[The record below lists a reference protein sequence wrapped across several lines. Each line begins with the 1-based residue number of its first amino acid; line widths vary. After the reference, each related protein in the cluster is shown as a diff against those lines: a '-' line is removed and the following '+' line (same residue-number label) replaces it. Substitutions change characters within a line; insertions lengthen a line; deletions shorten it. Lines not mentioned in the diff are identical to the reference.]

1 MKKTKIGKVH
11 IEVMKYLSENGAKG
25 GRIGGLSKSP
35 AKKAASLANL
45 AKATK
50 ARAEKEA
57 AK

>member
-25 GRIGGLSKSP
+25 GKVGGLSKSP
-35 AKKAASLANL
+35 AKKAASIANL

-50 ARAEKEA
+50 AKLWKEFN
-57 AK
+57 K